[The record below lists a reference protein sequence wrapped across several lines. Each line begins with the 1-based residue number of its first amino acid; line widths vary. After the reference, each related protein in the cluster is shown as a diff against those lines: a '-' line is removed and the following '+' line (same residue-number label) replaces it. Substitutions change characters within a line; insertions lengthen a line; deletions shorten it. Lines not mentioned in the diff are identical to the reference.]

1 MKFKVIGLFMTKQS
15 YVHFKMY
22 IKMNNIYK
30 FNLDIMR
37 QICQDSHKINDD
49 LINRSS
55 PMSKQE

>member
-1 MKFKVIGLFMTKQS
+1 MTKQS

-37 QICQDSHKINDD
+37 QICQESHKINDD